1 MFLFGLNINKK
12 VFSPNNINEM
22 KTNFFVLLF
31 LAINIQAQTLNDS
44 ILQKLKFEI
53 KEELRIEFQNESKG
67 NLKKLTSETDK
78 FSLHGYAVVNY
89 YNFDFDT
96 DPNIKSKI
104 DAERLNIYPEFQY
117 KDWIAF
123 RSEIEFEHGGT
134 GANIGF
140 DNQQEFGEF
149 EQEIEKGG
157 SVKLEQI
164 YVDFMIKP
172 YFNIKAGR
180 IKLLFNLAQS
190 LDDPDEYFTT
200 HRQEMENELTP
211 LGWYESGVSFY
222 GTFAKKFNYHFSIV
236 NGLDSSGFNSRGW
249 IRDGHQE
256 RFEMVTAESFA
267 AMFRLDYK
275 FGKNK
280 HTYFGFS
287 TYIGDAAAN
296 RPKDDIKETAYVTMF
311 EGHFT
316 YNEFPLR
323 IYTTSIYGNLEN
335 SNIVSVRNSSLSNE
349 LGVKRTPVGK
359 NAVGFTTEIGY
370 DVLHL
375 FNPKAKQML
384 YPFMRYDY
392 YDSMFDVEGSI
403 IDNPRWERSVITG
416 GLNWFI
422 AQEVIL
428 KAQYS
433 SRRLGS
439 QNYNLSTL
447 EFTGKKQMENTFS
460 VGIAFEF

>member
-1 MFLFGLNINKK
+1 
-12 VFSPNNINEM
+12 M
-22 KTNFFVLLF
+22 KITFYTLLF
-31 LAINIQAQTLNDS
+31 ILLTVSLRAQTVDDS
-44 ILQKLKFEI
+44 LLQKLKSEI
-53 KEELRIEFQNESKG
+53 KEELRKEFQNEAKIDSKKT
-67 NLKKLTSETDK
+67 NIDLDK
-78 FSLHGYAVVNY
+78 FSLHGYAAINY
-89 YNFDFDT
+89 YNYDYDT
-96 DPNIKSKI
+96 DPNIKNKI
-104 DAERLNIYPEFQY
+104 DAERLNIYPEYQF

-134 GANIGF
+134 GSNVGF

-164 YVDFMIKP
+164 YVDFAIKP

-211 LGWYESGVSFY
+211 LGWYENGISFY
-222 GTFAKKFNYHFSIV
+222 GTFAKKFHYYFTIV

-267 AMFRLDYK
+267 TMLRLDYK

-280 HTYFGFS
+280 HTYVGLS
-287 TYIGDAAAN
+287 TYIGDSAAN
-296 RPKDDIKETAYVTMF
+296 RPKDDIKETAYVTMI

-323 IYTTSIYGNLEN
+323 IYATGIYGNLEN
-335 SNIVSVRNSSLSNE
+335 SNIVSVRNASLSNE

-359 NAVGFTTEIGY
+359 NAVGFSTEIGY
-370 DVLHL
+370 DILHL
-375 FNPKAKQML
+375 FNPKIRNML

-392 YDSMFDVEGSI
+392 YDSMHDVEGSI

-416 GLNWFI
+416 GFNWFI
-422 AQEVIL
+422 SQEVII

-439 QNYNLSTL
+439 QNYDLSTL
-447 EFTGKKQMENTFS
+447 EYTGKKQMENTWS
-460 VGIAFEF
+460 IGIGFEF